1 MLCFLLHLE
10 RGYLCILASQ
20 ISLDYRPPSSLTHFP
35 LSPSF
40 SWQQQYSTFV
50 LEETPRP
57 PYQDKTQRPRVSSQT
72 LQIIYFISTSASNYR
87 RSPTPSRA
95 PAELKLLPNNPAP
108 DFTVPWWRC
117 RGSSQARLRSPIC
130 TKWWIRGTASRLS
143 TTEHRVYALW
153 KGALSRASSF
163 LSLGYNGDF
172 NATYGDT
179 DYFKQKSV
187 RLKVRIPQTTAKT
200 ADEGSVALIAS
211 GGDASWSLVRSLGR
225 NPQPWERYISVEFSV
240 GEPFTVS
247 ARQREY

>member
-1 MLCFLLHLE
+1 M
-10 RGYLCILASQ
+10 
-20 ISLDYRPPSSLTHFP
+20 
-35 LSPSF
+35 
-40 SWQQQYSTFV
+40 
-50 LEETPRP
+50 
-57 PYQDKTQRPRVSSQT
+57 
-72 LQIIYFISTSASNYR
+72 
-87 RSPTPSRA
+87 
-95 PAELKLLPNNPAP
+95 
-108 DFTVPWWRC
+108 
-117 RGSSQARLRSPIC
+117 
-130 TKWWIRGTASRLS
+130 
-143 TTEHRVYALW
+143 
-153 KGALSRASSF
+153 
-163 LSLGYNGDF
+163 SLGYNGDF